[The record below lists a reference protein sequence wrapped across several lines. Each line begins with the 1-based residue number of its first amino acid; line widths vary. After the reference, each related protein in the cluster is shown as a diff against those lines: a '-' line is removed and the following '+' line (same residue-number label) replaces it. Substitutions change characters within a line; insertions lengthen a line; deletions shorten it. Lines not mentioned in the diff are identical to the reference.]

1 MFAQNINSI
10 PHSIFFYLSDDALPN
25 PIEMGWFGGAGADA
39 QIGSLVPPSFSTRT
53 SHEKL

>member
-10 PHSIFFYLSDDALPN
+10 PHSSFFYLSDDTLPN

-39 QIGSLVPPSFSTRT
+39 HIGPSFLPNQKFT
-53 SHEKL
+53 